1 MEPTQDP
8 EKSVSVSRLSS
19 ARKLLLVALVGG
31 IIFLIIYFFVLGDDS
46 AETVDV
52 PVTSETATEPPFV
65 KEGELVFL
73 DAETQDTLQK
83 IDIEVA
89 TGEAEQ
95 QQGLMYRTAMDEDH
109 GMLFPYTSAR
119 PRSFYMKNTKI
130 SLDIMY
136 ADAERRIITVHQGVM
151 PYSEKSLPSG
161 EPAQYVVEVNAG
173 FAARHGIEEGDFIS
187 FEELPVN

>member
-8 EKSVSVSRLSS
+8 EESVSRLSS
-19 ARKLLLVALVGG
+19 ARKLLLLALVGG
-31 IIFLIIYFFVLGDDS
+31 VIFSIVYFFVLNEDS
-46 AETVDV
+46 AEAVDV
-52 PVTSETATEPPFV
+52 PVTTETQAEPPFV
-65 KEGELVFL
+65 KEGELLFL
-73 DAETQDTLQK
+73 DAETQDTLQQ

-95 QQGLMYRTAMDEDH
+95 QQGLMYRTAMDENR
-109 GMLFPYTSAR
+109 GMLFPYTTAR

-136 ADAERRIITVHQGVM
+136 ADADRRIITIHQGVM

-173 FAARHGIEEGDFIS
+173 FAARHGIEEGDFIA

>member
-1 MEPTQDP
+1 MESTQDP
-8 EKSVSVSRLSS
+8 EESVSKLSS

-31 IIFLIIYFFVLGDDS
+31 IIFLIVYFFVLDNDS
-46 AETVDV
+46 AETEAI
-52 PVTSETATEPPFV
+52 PVTTDTAEPQFV

-73 DAETQDTLQK
+73 DAETQDTLQQ

-89 TGEAEQ
+89 TDEAEQ
-95 QQGLMYRTAMDEDH
+95 QQGLMYRSAMDEDH

-119 PRSFYMKNTKI
+119 PRSFFMKNTKI

-136 ADAERRIITVHQGVM
+136 ADANRRIVTIHQGVM

-173 FAARHGIEEGDFIS
+173 FAARHGIEEGDFIA
-187 FEELPVN
+187 FEELP

>member
-8 EKSVSVSRLSS
+8 EESVSVSRLSS

-31 IIFLIIYFFVLGDDS
+31 IVFLIVYFFVLDDDS
-46 AETVDV
+46 AEVVDV
-52 PVTSETATEPPFV
+52 PVTTETQAEPQFV

-73 DAETQDTLQK
+73 DAETQDTLQR

-89 TGEAEQ
+89 TDEAEQ
-95 QQGLMYRTAMDEDH
+95 QQGLMYRTAMDENH

-136 ADAERRIITVHQGVM
+136 ADADRRIITIHQGVM

-173 FAARHGIEEGDFIS
+173 FAARHGIEEGDFIA